1 MTRLRSLVFILT
13 LCITPSVFAQTEI
26 VRQPSVDL
34 PAELDRVL
42 RDYEQAWEAGDG
54 EALAALFTDKGHVP
68 IREGWVKGFEA
79 IRNKYKNAGGDLQ
92 LRAIDFGYG
101 EEVGFIVGAYGY
113 GDEGS
118 EVDRGNFVL
127 ALRKTPKGKWL
138 IVADLDKQN
147 SR

>member
-1 MTRLRSLVFILT
+1 MNKKHFAIFLFTFAF
-13 LCITPSVFAQTEI
+13 ITPVLAQDDV

-34 PAELDRVL
+34 PPELERVL
-42 RDYEQAWEAGDG
+42 RDYEQAWKGNDG
-54 EALAALFTDKGHVP
+54 EALAALFTDKGYVP
-68 IREGWVKGFEA
+68 TNKGWVMGFEA
-79 IRNKYKNAGGDLQ
+79 IRNKYKQTGGDLR

-113 GDEGS
+113 GENAAS
-118 EVDRGNFVL
+118 VDQGNFVL

-147 SR
+147 NR